1 MERQTEVIDI
11 EEDDDEQEEEEL
23 DQEEI
28 RFYGGIS
35 DPLAPGRVSTPSL
48 AGESLEA
55 QGI

>member
-35 DPLAPGRVSTPSL
+35 DPLEPGRVSTLSL
-48 AGESLEA
+48 PDESLET